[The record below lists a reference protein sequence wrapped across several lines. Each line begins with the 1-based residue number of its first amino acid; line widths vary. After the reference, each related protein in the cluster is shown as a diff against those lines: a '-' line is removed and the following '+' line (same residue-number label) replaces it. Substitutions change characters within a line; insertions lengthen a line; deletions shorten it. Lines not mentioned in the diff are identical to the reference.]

1 MIKTDIICIS
11 THYWNDFWFRK
22 QHFMSRFAELGH
34 RVLYVQP
41 SYSMV
46 RTTDKP
52 GIARNRF
59 FLPTVE
65 KLNENIYLFWPPR
78 MFPKPNTY
86 ISTVINYRWFVG
98 LIASAATKLGFVD
111 SVLWLYRPEYSEAL
125 GSIPHKK
132 LVFDLADDLS
142 AYNANDGRRRYI
154 AGCIDN
160 IARKADLMVVTS
172 PTLQDKYINKTKKCV
187 LVSNGFDEKLFD
199 GKPKPVP
206 SDLVGISR
214 PVIGFVGV
222 LFSFLD
228 YVMIYKA
235 VAAIPEASFVFVGP
249 VEKSGRVG
257 VERLKTLSNTYFL
270 GRKQKNDIPAYV
282 TNFDVCINP
291 FKVDD
296 VSRAVSPLK
305 VYEYLACG
313 KPVISTPMEGLRR
326 EEAGK
331 WIRFVEKDQFTA
343 ALAQALNEKAAS
355 QIDIACVEA
364 AQVFS
369 WTSQFNKLKGH
380 LEDFRL

>member
-1 MIKTDIICIS
+1 MKPKDIICIS

-22 QHFMSRFAELGH
+22 QNFMSRFAELGH

-41 SYSMV
+41 SYSMA
-46 RTTDKP
+46 RATDKP

-59 FLPTVE
+59 FLLIVE
-65 KLNENIYLFWPPR
+65 KLNENIYLFSPPR

-86 ISTVINYRWFVG
+86 ISTVINHRWFGG
-98 LIASAATKLGFVD
+98 LIASVVRELDFVD
-111 SVLWLYRPEYSEAL
+111 PVLWIYRPEYSCAMEK
-125 GSIPHKK
+125 IPHKT

-142 AYNANDGRRRYI
+142 AYNANDRRRRYI

-160 IARKADLMVVTS
+160 IAGKADLMVVTS
-172 PTLQDKYINKTKKCV
+172 PTLLDKYINKTKKCV
-187 LVSNGFDEKLFD
+187 LISNGFDEKLFD
-199 GKPKPVP
+199 GQTKPVP
-206 SDLVGISR
+206 SDLAGISR
-214 PVIGFVGV
+214 PVVGFVGV

-228 YVMIYKA
+228 YDMIYESA
-235 VAAIPEASFVFVGP
+235 AAIPEASFVFVGP
-249 VEKSGRVG
+249 VEKSGRAG

-270 GRKQKNDIPAYV
+270 GKKPKHDIPAYV
-282 TNFDVCINP
+282 SNFDVCINP

-331 WIRFVEKDQFTA
+331 WVWFVERSQFQA
-343 ALAQALNEKAAS
+343 AIVEATSKLPPPK
-355 QIDIACVEA
+355 IDSACVEA
-364 AQVFS
+364 AQSFS
-369 WTSQFNKLKGH
+369 WTSQFNKLRH
-380 LEDFRL
+380 YIEDF

>member
-1 MIKTDIICIS
+1 MNKCDIICIS

-46 RTTDKP
+46 RATDKP

-59 FLPTVE
+59 FMPLVE
-65 KLNENIYLFWPPR
+65 KISENIYLFSPPR

-86 ISTVINYRWFVG
+86 ISTVINYRWFGG
-98 LIASAATKLGFVD
+98 LIASAAAKLGFVD
-111 SVLWLYRPEYSEAL
+111 PVLWIYRPEYSGTMEK
-125 GSIPHKK
+125 IPHKR

-142 AYNANDGRRRYI
+142 AYNADDGRRGYI

-160 IARKADLMVVTS
+160 IAGKADLMVVTS
-172 PTLQDKYINKTKKCV
+172 PTLHDKYINKTKKCV

-206 SDLVGISR
+206 SDLAEVPR

-228 YVMIYKA
+228 YDMIYEA
-235 VAAIPEASFVFVGP
+235 ATAIPEASFVFVGP
-249 VEKSGRVG
+249 VEKGGRAG
-257 VERLKTLSNTYFL
+257 VERLKTLPNAFFL

-282 TNFDVCINP
+282 SNFDVCINP
-291 FKVDD
+291 FQVDD

-313 KPVISTPMEGLRR
+313 KPVVSTLMEGLSR
-326 EEAGK
+326 EEAGE
-331 WIRFVEKDQFTA
+331 WIRFVKKEQFTV
-343 ALAQALNEKAAS
+343 ALARALNGKAVS
-355 QIDIACVEA
+355 PIDIACVEA
-364 AQVFS
+364 ARGFS
-369 WTSQFNKLKGH
+369 WTSQFNRLKGH
-380 LEDFRL
+380 LEDF